1 MLTLYMS
8 YMFLKLYDEDED
20 ANVEM
25 ILQGDSKQQAINSS
39 LQT

>member
-1 MLTLYMS
+1 MS

-25 ILQGDSKQQAINSS
+25 SLQGDSKQQAINSS